1 MKWFPVI
8 LLLLGTIG
16 LVTAAYMYDLT
27 AGVAATGLALVTAGV
42 AAALGKWWSVPFMLL
57 YAAGFGSVVF
67 IGLWQAWQ
75 TRQASRAGSAEFAT
89 RNAEFG
95 AGSS

>member
-27 AGVAATGLALVTAGV
+27 AGVAATGLSLMVAGV
-42 AAALGKWWSVPFMLL
+42 VLVDPDRFTDA
-57 YAAGFGSVVF
+57 
-67 IGLWQAWQ
+67 
-75 TRQASRAGSAEFAT
+75 
-89 RNAEFG
+89 
-95 AGSS
+95 